1 MHTKVARTCGKKGDI
16 DCAKAY
22 VRLVGMEGQLLSAGG
37 RRAGRTCVCQKVTV
51 SEQPQLDETENSQNL
66 QQCI

>member
-1 MHTKVARTCGKKGDI
+1 MERKGI
-16 DCAKAY
+16 SI
-22 VRLVGMEGQLLSAGG
+22 VRRHMLGWYGGQLLSAGG
-37 RRAGRTCVCQKVTV
+37 RRSGRTCVCQKLTV